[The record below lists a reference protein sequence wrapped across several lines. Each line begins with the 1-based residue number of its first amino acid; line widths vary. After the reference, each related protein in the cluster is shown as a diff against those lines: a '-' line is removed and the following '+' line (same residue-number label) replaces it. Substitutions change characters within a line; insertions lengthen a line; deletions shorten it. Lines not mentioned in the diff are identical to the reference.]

1 VLVIAAAALQ
11 IAAASPTPDLREFLA
26 PAPGADWLEAPAGPN
41 VINGPFSAH
50 DWAVYV
56 EDDPT
61 ERALN
66 RDGFVTGYGRAFEQ
80 KVTQDFLEE
89 QVFQFKTASGAGHTY
104 DAFKIDAK
112 TDKNYK
118 SEFPAWDS
126 TTSWGVE
133 FANDQGDRMFSVQFR
148 KGSLLFIV
156 NLWTQKDDLSASVVD
171 FAHKDFD
178 LAPET
183 TELAA
188 SAQSLPQAAA
198 WVIALSLFAL
208 VVLVLGVIFVLV
220 RRRPTPVS
228 AALAAG
234 GVQMSDDG
242 SYWWDGVRW
251 RSAATDVPPT
261 AQRSADGAYWWDG
274 KSWRRTGQ

>member
-1 VLVIAAAALQ
+1 
-11 IAAASPTPDLREFLA
+11 
-26 PAPGADWLEAPAGPN
+26 
-41 VINGPFSAH
+41 
-50 DWAVYV
+50 
-56 EDDPT
+56 
-61 ERALN
+61 
-66 RDGFVTGYGRAFEQ
+66 
-80 KVTQDFLEE
+80 
-89 QVFQFKTASGAGHTY
+89 
-104 DAFKIDAK
+104 
-112 TDKNYK
+112 
-118 SEFPAWDS
+118 
-126 TTSWGVE
+126 
-133 FANDQGDRMFSVQFR
+133 MFSVQFR

-156 NLWTQKDDLSASVVD
+156 NLWTQKDDLSTTVVD

-188 SAQSLPQAAA
+188 STQSLPQAAA
-198 WVIALSLFAL
+198 WVIGLSLFAL

-220 RRRPTPVS
+220 RRRPTPVP